1 MVLNNEYEPSP
12 AKWVRDQVQKYEGS
26 GGTEGTMMRGMP
38 VIIVT
43 TLGARS
49 GKVRK
54 VPLMRVEHDGEYA
67 AVASMGGAVKNPVW
81 YHNLVAHPEVE
92 VRDGTVVQ
100 AMTAREVTGE
110 EKAIWWERCVAAFP
124 DYASYQAKTQR
135 VIPVFVLTAS
145 RAPSQEVGPDGDGVP
160 RTTG

>member
-1 MVLNNEYEPSP
+1 MTLNGEYEPST
-12 AKWVRDQVQKYEGS
+12 AQWVRDQVDEYEGS
-26 GGTEGTMMRGMP
+26 GGTSGTMMREMP

-43 TLGARS
+43 TVGAKS

-67 AVASMGGAVKNPVW
+67 AVASMGGAPKNPLW
-81 YHNLVAHPEVE
+81 YNNLVADPRVE

-100 AMTAREVTGE
+100 AMTAREVTGA

-124 DYASYQAKTQR
+124 DYAGYQLKTER
-135 VIPVFVLTAS
+135 SIPVFVLT
-145 RAPSQEVGPDGDGVP
+145 PDAG
-160 RTTG
+160 

>member
-1 MVLNNEYEPSP
+1 MSLNGEYEPSP
-12 AKWVRDQVQKYEGS
+12 SKWVSDQVQEYEGS
-26 GGTEGTMMRGMP
+26 GGTSGTTMRDMP

-43 TLGARS
+43 TRGARS

-67 AVASMGGAVKNPVW
+67 AVASMGGAAKNPVW
-81 YHNLVAHPEVE
+81 YFNLVANPLVE
-92 VRDGTVVQ
+92 VRDGTVVR

-124 DYASYQAKTQR
+124 DYAKYQAKADR
-135 VIPVFVLTAS
+135 EIPVFVL
-145 RAPSQEVGPDGDGVP
+145 SQRSLPA
-160 RTTG
+160 